1 MSSIGSID
9 YNQLESERANIVAQ
23 EFEQRLVRRVRG
35 GGSGSSGFRY
45 MVLHSVMTKKYDD
58 AFEEIDGFVDEKKD
72 FPIFNTRTAPYVRH
86 CKDLISAI
94 RNKREFPALG
104 ALAVSKQKEMFDK
117 VIEHF
122 DELKSVL
129 KRIEAIGYEV
139 QLDDIRST
147 TIFLKSFVYS
157 LFAVIVVIFLLD
169 LQDLLLTYGI
179 VMGNLASS
187 LTDLVFNF

>member
-1 MSSIGSID
+1 MSSAPIID
-9 YNQLESERANIVAQ
+9 YNQLEHERANIVAQ
-23 EFEQRLVRRVRG
+23 EFEQRLARRVKG
-35 GGSGSSGFRY
+35 GSSGFRY
-45 MVLHSVMTKKYDD
+45 MVMHFVMSKKYDE
-58 AFEEIDGFVDEKKD
+58 AYKEIEGYVSEKKD

-104 ALAVSKQKEMFDK
+104 ALPVSKQKELFDK

-129 KRIEAIGYEV
+129 RRIEAIGYKV

-157 LFAVIVVIFLLD
+157 LFAVIAVIFLLD
-169 LQDLLLTYGI
+169 LQDLLVTYGL

-187 LTDLVFNF
+187 LTDMLFSF

>member
-1 MSSIGSID
+1 MSSIPSVD
-9 YNQLESERANIVAQ
+9 YNQLEHERANLVAQ
-23 EFEQRLVRRVRG
+23 EFEQRLARRVKG
-35 GGSGSSGFRY
+35 GSSGFRY
-45 MVLHSVMTKKYDD
+45 VVLHCVMSKNYDE
-58 AFEEIDGFVDEKKD
+58 AFKEIEGYVSEKKD
-72 FPIFNTRTAPYVRH
+72 FPIFQTRTAPYVRH

-104 ALAVSKQKEMFDK
+104 ALAVAKQKELFDK

-157 LFAVIVVIFLLD
+157 TFAVIAVIFLLD
-169 LQDLLLTYGI
+169 LQDLLLTYGV
-179 VMGNLASS
+179 VMGNLAGS
-187 LTDLVFNF
+187 LTDLLFSF